1 MDTIDAEQLR
11 EYLKRLDN
19 LLDRPGVLF
28 VVGGSSLTLLGIKD
42 VTLDIDLAL
51 AADEADPVYLLEAI
65 NKANGGRYL
74 VDVVK
79 MSMVLPL
86 PDGYAERAELAAEF
100 GNLRVYHFDPYSIAL
115 HKLARSEERDV
126 VDVSGMLK
134 AGRIGCA
141 ELRRHFANLLAQC
154 SASGIGSVDQ
164 ADLQWKFDAF
174 HQQHCQ

>member
-86 PDGYAERAELAAEF
+86 PPSDFL
-100 GNLRVYHFDPYSIAL
+100 
-115 HKLARSEERDV
+115 
-126 VDVSGMLK
+126 VSM
-134 AGRIGCA
+134 AI
-141 ELRRHFANLLAQC
+141 RRL
-154 SASGIGSVDQ
+154 
-164 ADLQWKFDAF
+164 
-174 HQQHCQ
+174 